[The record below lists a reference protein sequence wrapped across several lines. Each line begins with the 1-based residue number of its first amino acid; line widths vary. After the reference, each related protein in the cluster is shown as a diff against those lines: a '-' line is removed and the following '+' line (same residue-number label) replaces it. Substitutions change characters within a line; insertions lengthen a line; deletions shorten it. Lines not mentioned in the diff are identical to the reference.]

1 MTITLRGRGFNY
13 VMNDMFT
20 EMIHKHNDLKDQLV
34 GEVKLRQFSSNYGR
48 GHSYTLRLLNYCSN
62 WKQKLFARVGDVA
75 SREQRA
81 ASGVSAPKAQT

>member
-1 MTITLRGRGFNY
+1 
-13 VMNDMFT
+13 MNDMFT

-62 WKQKLFARVGDVA
+62 WKQKLFVGDVA

-81 ASGVSAPKAQT
+81 ASAVSAPKAQT